1 MLFPE
6 SFLPIKAVI
15 LSSKSI
21 RDSKCYKGNT
31 KNIIIIAT
39 ILIIGLGTSYLST
52 YAGIEIGI
60 PLSKT
65 SSLTGLSLAAIVGVI
80 LNRILNAKDFK
91 EESVLNL
98 DNTVAEVE

>member
-1 MLFPE
+1 MY
-6 SFLPIKAVI
+6 I
-15 LSSKSI
+15 LL
-21 RDSKCYKGNT
+21 YYYMT
-31 KNIIIIAT
+31 V
-39 ILIIGLGTSYLST
+39 SYT
-52 YAGIEIGI
+52 H
-60 PLSKT
+60 LSKT